1 MSDISELETRITTA
15 LERINAGLDQW
26 ADQPAANADEVNA
39 LTRQLDD
46 ERTANAQLNERLS
59 ALKDQMSEKLVVVE
73 SALTQLQ
80 EQLANAEAS
89 ADALRQS
96 NQELRNS
103 NDALRAAASSGVV
116 EPALIN
122 DAMGAELSALRA
134 TQQADRAELDAVLSE
149 LTIMAAAESTPAS
162 EEDPHA

>member
-15 LERINAGLDQW
+15 LERINAGLDKW
-26 ADQPAANADEVNA
+26 ADLPAGNADEVDA
-39 LTRQLDD
+39 LNRQLDE

-73 SALTQLQ
+73 NALSQLQTQLAQ
-80 EQLANAEAS
+80 AEAS
-89 ADALRQS
+89 ADALRQT

-103 NDALRAAASSGVV
+103 NDALRAAAATGMV

-122 DAMGAELSALRA
+122 EAMVAELSALRA

-149 LTIMAAAESTPAS
+149 LTAMAAADATPAT
-162 EEDPHA
+162 EEEPHA

>member
-15 LERINAGLDQW
+15 LERINAGLDKW
-26 ADQPAANADEVNA
+26 ADQPAGNADEVDA
-39 LTRQLDD
+39 LNRQLDE

-59 ALKDQMSEKLVVVE
+59 TLKDQMSEKLVVVE
-73 SALTQLQ
+73 NALSQLQ
-80 EQLANAEAS
+80 AQLAQAEAS

-96 NQELRNS
+96 NQELRSS
-103 NDALRAAASSGVV
+103 NDALRAAAASGVV

-122 DAMGAELSALRA
+122 EAMGAELSALRA

-149 LTIMAAAESTPAS
+149 LTAMADTAPKAE
-162 EEDPHA
+162 EEPHA

>member
-15 LERINAGLDQW
+15 LERINAGLDKW
-26 ADQPAANADEVNA
+26 ADQPAGNADEVDA
-39 LTRQLDD
+39 LNRQLDE

-59 ALKDQMSEKLVVVE
+59 TLKDQMSEKLVVVE
-73 SALTQLQ
+73 NALSQLQTQLAQ
-80 EQLANAEAS
+80 AEAS
-89 ADALRQS
+89 ADALRQT

-103 NDALRAAASSGVV
+103 NDALRAAAATGVV

-122 DAMGAELSALRA
+122 EAMGAELSALRA

-149 LTIMAAAESTPAS
+149 LTAMAAADATPVT
-162 EEDPHA
+162 EEEPHA

>member
-15 LERINAGLDQW
+15 LERINAGLDKW
-26 ADQPAANADEVNA
+26 ADLPAGNADEVDA
-39 LTRQLDD
+39 LNRQLDE

-59 ALKDQMSEKLVVVE
+59 TLKDQMSEKLVVVE
-73 SALTQLQ
+73 NALSQLQ
-80 EQLANAEAS
+80 AQLAQAEAS
-89 ADALRQS
+89 ADALRQT

-103 NDALRAAASSGVV
+103 SDALRAAAATGVV

-122 DAMGAELSALRA
+122 EAMGDELSALRA

-149 LTIMAAAESTPAS
+149 LTAMTAADATPVT
-162 EEDPHA
+162 EEEPHA

>member
-15 LERINAGLDQW
+15 LERINAGLDKW
-26 ADQPAANADEVNA
+26 ADQPAENADEVDA
-39 LTRQLDD
+39 LNRQLDD

-73 SALTQLQ
+73 NALGQLQ
-80 EQLANAEAS
+80 EQLAHAEAT
-89 ADALRQS
+89 AEALRHS
-96 NQELRNS
+96 NQELRSS
-103 NDALRAAASSGVV
+103 NEALRAAASTGVV

-149 LTIMAAAESTPAS
+149 LTTMAASVATPAS
-162 EEDPHA
+162 EEEPHA

>member
-15 LERINAGLDQW
+15 LERINAGLDKW
-26 ADQPAANADEVNA
+26 ADQPSANTDEVDA

-59 ALKDQMSEKLVVVE
+59 TLKDQMSEKLVVVE
-73 SALTQLQ
+73 NALSQLQ
-80 EQLANAEAS
+80 AQLAQAEAS

-96 NQELRNS
+96 NQELRSS
-103 NDALRAAASSGVV
+103 NDALRAAASTGVV

-122 DAMGAELSALRA
+122 DAMGAELTALRA

-149 LTIMAAAESTPAS
+149 LTSMATPVS
-162 EEDPHA
+162 EEDTHA